1 MDKKM
6 MFKLKG
12 DGIVKRHFR
21 LTLIGII
28 AIFTAPAV
36 LAQGSGADTY
46 KSKCAMCH
54 AADGSGNTPAG
65 KATQTPPFSA
75 AEMLKMSDADFIAD
89 TRNGK
94 GKMLAYSGK
103 LSDIEI
109 KDVVSYIRTLQ
120 KK

>member
-1 MDKKM
+1 M
-6 MFKLKG
+6 
-12 DGIVKRHFR
+12 KRYFR
-21 LTLIGII
+21 LALIGII
-28 AIFTAPAV
+28 VMFTAQAV

-65 KATQTPPFSA
+65 KATRTPPFSA

-89 TRNGK
+89 TKNGK
-94 GKMLAYSGK
+94 DKMPAYSGK
-103 LSDIEI
+103 LSDLEI
-109 KDVVSYIRTLQ
+109 KDVVAYIRTLQ